1 MRRSS
6 WVICPLALKSLAM
19 LAMSAPLAMAGVVA
33 CHPPAPTPEPTP
45 TAAPT
50 PEPTPTAAPTPH
62 HFVGT
67 LTLPSNPP
75 RTIDWLIRYDLG
87 DEANAKLW
95 IPTQNVDAFAAT
107 SVTAAED
114 GAITMSW
121 ALLKITWTISA
132 DGTQCEFEQGGV
144 EVNCV
149 VEEIDAQAFAEYTE
163 RQRPQTPLPPFP
175 YVSVN
180 LRIPNPDAEG
190 VSLAAT
196 LTKPESP
203 GPHPVVV
210 LVSGSGAQDRD
221 ETIFGHKPFLV
232 IADALT
238 RRGIAVIRYD
248 DRGWGESTGDPTTGT
263 TADFASDTLAVLRFV
278 AARPDID
285 PKRVGIIG
293 HSEGGMIAPM
303 LAAAHPNDV
312 AFIVMLAGPGVIGH
326 ELLTRQTELGMRLGT
341 SDETRIAADM
351 AVLSQVYKLIASKPV
366 DEAKPAIEALWK
378 QAKPDEPGLDALL
391 ALADSAW
398 MRFFLAYDPR
408 PDLVKIKCPVLV
420 LNGATDIQV
429 DDEQNLP
436 AITAAFKKAKNKQ
449 VTVLA
454 RPGLNHLFQHS
465 ETGNPEDYE
474 KIEETFDKETLAL
487 IGDWVLERVLP

>member
-6 WVICPLALKSLAM
+6 LFASVLALNL
-19 LAMSAPLAMAGVVA
+19 LVGMA
-33 CHPPAPTPEPTP
+33 CRPPAPTPEPTP
-45 TAAPT
+45 TVAPT
-50 PEPTPTAAPTPH
+50 PEPTPTLVASTPH

-67 LTLPSNPP
+67 LTLPSDPP
-75 RTIDWLIRYDLG
+75 RGIDWLIRYELG
-87 DEANAKLW
+87 DEAHAKLW
-95 IPTQNVDAFAAT
+95 IPTQKVDGVAAT
-107 SVTAAED
+107 TITTAED
-114 GAITMSW
+114 GTVTMDW
-121 ALLKITWTISA
+121 ALFKINWTISA
-132 DGTQCEFEQGGV
+132 DGTTCKFVQGGV
-144 EVNCV
+144 DVKCDLD
-149 VEEIDAQAFAEYTE
+149 EIDAKEFAEYTE
-163 RQRPQTPLPPFP
+163 RQRPQTPMPPFP

-180 LRIPNPDAEG
+180 LRIPNADAKD

-196 LTKPESP
+196 LTKPEGP
-203 GPHPVVV
+203 GPYPVVM
-210 LVSGSGAQDRD
+210 LVSGSGQQDRD

-238 RRGIAVIRYD
+238 RRGIAVVRYD

-263 TADFASDTLAVLRFV
+263 TADFASDALAVLRFV

-293 HSEGGMIAPM
+293 HSEGAMIAPM

-312 AFIVMLAGPGVIGH
+312 AFIVMLAGPGVVGH
-326 ELLTRQTELGMRLGT
+326 ELLTRQSELGLRLTT
-341 SDETRIAADM
+341 SDEKRIAADIG
-351 AVLSQVYKLIASKPV
+351 VLSQAYELIATKPV

-378 QAKPDEPGLDALL
+378 KAKPDEPGVDDLL
-391 ALADSAW
+391 ALADIPW

-408 PDLVKIKCPVLV
+408 VDLVKIKCPALV

-454 RPGLNHLFQHS
+454 RPGLNHMFQHS

-474 KIEETFDKETLAL
+474 KIFETFDVETLTL
-487 IGDWVLERVLP
+487 IGDWVLERVKP

>member
-6 WVICPLALKSLAM
+6 LAASVLALNLV
-19 LAMSAPLAMAGVVA
+19 GVVA

-50 PEPTPTAAPTPH
+50 PEPTTIVAAPTPH

-67 LTLPSNPP
+67 LTLPNEPP

-87 DEANAKLW
+87 TEANAKLW
-95 IPTQNVDAFAAT
+95 IPTQNLDAIAAT
-107 SVTAAED
+107 TVTTAED
-114 GAITMSW
+114 GAVTMKW
-121 ALLKITWTISA
+121 DLLKISWTISA
-132 DGTQCEFEQGGV
+132 DGTQCEFVQGGID
-144 EVNCV
+144 VNCV
-149 VEEIDAQAFAEYTE
+149 LEEIDAQEFAEYTD

-180 LRIPNPDAEG
+180 LRIPNPDAKD

-210 LVSGSGAQDRD
+210 LVSGSGVQDRD
-221 ETIFGHKPFLV
+221 NTIFGHKSFLV

-238 RRGIAVIRYD
+238 RRGIAVVRYD
-248 DRGWGESTGDPTTGT
+248 DRGWGESTGDPTNGT

-285 PKRVGIIG
+285 PKRVGILG

-303 LAAAHPNDV
+303 LAAAHPNDI
-312 AFIVMLAGPGVIGH
+312 AFIVMLAGPGVVGH
-326 ELLTRQTELGMRLGT
+326 ELLTRQTELGMRLT
-341 SDETRIAADM
+341 ISDEKRIAADI
-351 AVLSQVYKLIASKPV
+351 AVLSQAYKLIATKPVEKSKP
-366 DEAKPAIEALWK
+366 EIEALWK
-378 QAKPDEPGLDALL
+378 KAKPDEPGVDDLL

-408 PDLVKIKCPVLV
+408 PDLAKVKCPALV

-436 AITAAFKKAKNKQ
+436 AITGAFKKGKNKQ

-474 KIEETFDKETLAL
+474 KIFETFDKDTLTI
-487 IGDWVLERVLP
+487 IGDWLLERVKP

>member
-6 WVICPLALKSLAM
+6 LLAPLLALICLAT
-19 LAMSAPLAMAGVVA
+19 SAIA
-33 CHPPAPTPEPTP
+33 CHPPAPTPTPTP
-45 TAAPT
+45 ALT
-50 PEPTPTAAPTPH
+50 PELTPTLAAPTPH

-67 LTLPSNPP
+67 LTLPSEPP
-75 RTIDWLIRYDLG
+75 RAIDWLIRYELG

-95 IPTQNVDAFAAT
+95 IPTQNVDALAAST
-107 SVTAAED
+107 VTTAED
-114 GAITMSW
+114 GAITMDW
-121 ALLKITWTISA
+121 ALLKIKWTISA
-132 DGTQCEFEQGGV
+132 DGTACEFEQGGV
-144 EVNCV
+144 DVTCEL
-149 VEEIDAQAFAEYTE
+149 EEIDAEEFAEYTE
-163 RQRPQTPLPPFP
+163 RPRPQTPQPPFP
-175 YVSVN
+175 YASEN

-190 VSLAAT
+190 VTLAAT

-238 RRGIAVIRYD
+238 RRGIAVVRYD
-248 DRGWGESTGDPTTGT
+248 DRGWAESTGDPTTGT
-263 TADFASDTLAVLRFV
+263 TADFASDALAVLRFV

-285 PKRVGIIG
+285 PKRVGIVG
-293 HSEGGMIAPM
+293 HSEGAMIAPM
-303 LAAAHPNDV
+303 LAAAHPSEIG
-312 AFIVMLAGPGVIGH
+312 FIVMLAGPGVVGH
-326 ELLTRQTELGMRLGT
+326 ELLTRQTELGLRLGT
-341 SDETRIAADM
+341 SDEKRITADIG
-351 AVLSQVYKLIASKPV
+351 VYSQVYELIASKPV

-378 QAKPDEPGLDALL
+378 QAKPDEPGVDALL
-391 ALADSAW
+391 ALADSPW
-398 MRFFLAYDPR
+398 IRFFLAYDPR
-408 PDLVKIKCPVLV
+408 VDLVKVKCPALV

-474 KIEETFDKETLAL
+474 KILETFDIETLTL
-487 IGDWVLERVLP
+487 VGDWILERVG

>member
-6 WVICPLALKSLAM
+6 WVVTGLVLL
-19 LAMSAPLAMAGVVA
+19 LA
-33 CHPPAPTPEPTP
+33 CHPPAPTPEPAPIST
-45 TAAPT
+45 PT
-50 PEPTPTAAPTPH
+50 PEPTPTVAAPTPH

-67 LTLPSNPP
+67 LTLPSDPP
-75 RTIDWLIRYDLG
+75 RTIDWLIRYELG

-107 SVTAAED
+107 TVTAGED
-114 GAITMSW
+114 GAITMKW
-121 ALLKITWTISA
+121 ELLKISWTINA
-132 DGTQCEFEQGGV
+132 EGTTCEFVQGGV

-149 VEEIDAQAFAEYTE
+149 LEEIDAQEFAEYTD

-238 RRGIAVIRYD
+238 RRGIAVVRYD

-263 TADFASDTLAVLRFV
+263 TADFASDTLAVLRAV

-293 HSEGGMIAPM
+293 HSEGAMIAPM
-303 LAAAHPNDV
+303 LAAAQPSEV

-326 ELLTRQTELGMRLGT
+326 ELLAHQTELGMRLGT
-341 SDETRIAADM
+341 SDEKRIKADM
-351 AVLSQVYKLIASKPV
+351 AVISQAYEWIASKPA
-366 DEAKPAIEALWK
+366 DEAKAAIQALWNK
-378 QAKPDEPGLDALL
+378 AKPDDEVGLDTLL

-408 PDLVKIKCPVLV
+408 VDLVKVKCPALV

-465 ETGNPEDYE
+465 ETGTPEDYE
-474 KIEETFDKETLAL
+474 KIEETFDKDTLTL
-487 IGDWVLERVLP
+487 MGDWILERVKK